1 MQANAAFFQRDRS
14 IHPPALAPGYKT
26 SVTRSPKQALLSLQN
41 SLSLD
46 TLAYRFDIVLR
57 GRRSTMFEN
66 RLEGN

>member
-1 MQANAAFFQRDRS
+1 MQAKVEFFQRDRS
-14 IHPPALAPGYKT
+14 IHPPAHAPGYKT
-26 SVTRSPKQALLSLQN
+26 SATRSPRQALLSLQN

-46 TLAYRFDIVLR
+46 TLAYRFDIVLL